1 MSRRLRSA
9 ATRVVLACIAAG
21 AAAAEPVDSLG
32 WLSGCW
38 QHDGAER
45 GSEEMWSEAAGGT
58 LFGFSRTVR
67 DGRTVAF
74 EYLRIVTGADGSLQ
88 YIASPSGQRTTA
100 FTLVASDAHSVSFEN
115 PDHDFPQRIAYRLL
129 PGDRLLA
136 TISGTIDGRE
146 RVVEF
151 PMTRCVAPDA

>member
-1 MSRRLRSA
+1 MFEQLRTA
-9 ATRVVLACIAAG
+9 I
-21 AAAAEPVDSLG
+21 AAAALASVAVSATAADTAESLS

-45 GSEEMWSEAAGGT
+45 GSQEVWSEAAGGT
-58 LFGFSRTVR
+58 LFGFSRSVR
-67 DGRTVAF
+67 DGRTVAY
-74 EYLRIVTGADGSLQ
+74 EYLRIAAGEDGRLQ
-88 YIASPSGQRTTA
+88 FIASPSGQRTTA
-100 FTLVASDAHSVSFEN
+100 FTLVASDARSVSFEN
-115 PDHDFPQRIAYRLL
+115 PEHDFPQRIAYRLL
-129 PGDRLLA
+129 PGERLQA